1 MIRVCAKNSVIQI
14 GTIRYHMSRNLLWC
28 YAMPRS
34 RSSRLASD
42 TSAAAE
48 LVALRAGKGASTRD
62 CKNER
67 RTPGPPRTACLLFE
81 SSYVRDSALARPMLR
96 GHDYECMS
104 LCT

>member
-1 MIRVCAKNSVIQI
+1 MPLGISQDRQFGSGPIVHDPGLREEFSHS

-81 SSYVRDSALARPMLR
+81 SS
-96 GHDYECMS
+96 
-104 LCT
+104 